1 MAAEGADRVVGF
13 VACTDRHEENVVACM
28 LAGRMGA
35 AHTFAVVDNP
45 ALGELTGEL
54 GIDAII
60 SPRLLSVSLALQF
73 ARKGKVTAVAALL
86 EDSVE
91 VFEVEATA
99 GSRLVRSPLSELGL
113 PRGMLVVAVQREERI
128 FIPGGDDRIEAGD
141 HVVIVTTAET
151 ASRLDDVLESW

>member
-1 MAAEGADRVVGF
+1 
-13 VACTDRHEENVVACM
+13 M

-45 ALGELTGEL
+45 ALAELTGDL

-91 VFEVEATA
+91 VFEVEATE
-99 GSRLVRSPLSELGL
+99 GSKMVRSPLSALGL
-113 PRGMLVVAVQREERI
+113 PRGMLIVAVQRDERI
-128 FIPGGDDRIEAGD
+128 FIPGGNDRIEVGD
-141 HVVIVTTAET
+141 QVVVVTTAKS
-151 ASRLDDVLESW
+151 ASRLDEILDSW